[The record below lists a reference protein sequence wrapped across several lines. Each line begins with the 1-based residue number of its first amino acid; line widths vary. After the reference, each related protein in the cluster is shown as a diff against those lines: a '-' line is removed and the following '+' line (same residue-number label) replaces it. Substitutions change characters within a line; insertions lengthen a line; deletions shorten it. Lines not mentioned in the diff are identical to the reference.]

1 MTEERL
7 PKYLNKDQVI
17 KFLQKAKSSKRDLT
31 LFYTIYFYG
40 LRVQEASN
48 LELADL
54 DLERNRIVIRR
65 VKGGVSGEYPIPR
78 ELRNKINTY
87 LKERRDNDFALF
99 TGREGRLKVRRIG
112 QLFKYY
118 AKKAKLG
125 EEFSVHCLR
134 HSIATHLLE
143 DGQHL
148 EYVAD
153 HLGHKNIQNTAIYA
167 KITNKRREETFKRME
182 TSPAIAKI

>member
-1 MTEERL
+1 MLSPEY
-7 PKYLNKDQVI
+7 PQVV
-17 KFLQKAKSSKRDLT
+17 KLLQKAKSSKRDLA

-65 VKGGVSGEYPIPR
+65 VKGGISGEYPLPR
-78 ELRNKINTY
+78 DLRNKIRAY
-87 LKERRDNDFALF
+87 LKERKDNDFGLF
-99 TGREGRLKVRRIG
+99 TGKQGRLKVRRIN